1 MYVYVLCMYVY
12 VLYVCVCVAEFV
24 CFSQAPAVGS
34 SALEAVENETV
45 QEMKRSWQTL
55 ADSLQGAKLDSLIM
69 YVLYAC
75 MYDTLFLYVC
85 MHVCMYVCMYDTLI
99 FCMYICMYLL
109 RMYVCNV

>member
-69 YVLYAC
+69 YVC
-75 MYDTLFLYVC
+75 MYNTLFLYVC
-85 MHVCMYVCMYDTLI
+85 MDVCLECMYDTLVLYVCMDA
-99 FCMYICMYLL
+99 CMYACMIH
-109 RMYVCNV
+109 

>member
-69 YVLYAC
+69 YVC
-75 MYDTLFLYVC
+75 MYNTLFLYVC
-85 MHVCMYVCMYDTLI
+85 MYVWNVCMIHWFCMYVWMLVCMH
-99 FCMYICMYLL
+99 
-109 RMYVCNV
+109 V